1 MINVGSGFSR
11 LFVDQLQ
18 NTGDGYNYG
27 LELTVQ
33 KYFDKSFFFLFSGT
47 VYDSRYRG
55 SDLVWRN
62 TSYNGNYV
70 VNLLGGKEFKVGERS
85 IIGIGGK
92 VTAAGGKRY
101 GFVDIQTT
109 NDMKEIIF
117 MDSMFNERQFRD
129 YFRADLKIS
138 WRKNA
143 DRVTHE
149 FGLDLVNIFG
159 TQNLLTLAYRPAL
172 TPQEMNDPNF
182 EPFAEKTQLGFFPIF
197 YYKID
202 FRARTK

>member
-1 MINVGSGFSR
+1 
-11 LFVDQLQ
+11 
-18 NTGDGYNYG
+18 
-27 LELTVQ
+27 
-33 KYFDKSFFFLFSGT
+33 
-47 VYDSRYRG
+47 
-55 SDLVWRN
+55 
-62 TSYNGNYV
+62 
-70 VNLLGGKEFKVGERS
+70 VNFLGGKEFKVGERS

-101 GFVDIQTT
+101 GIVDIEAT
-109 NDMKEIIF
+109 NASKEIIF
-117 MDSMFNERQFRD
+117 QDQGFNDSIFND

-159 TQNLLTLAYRPAL
+159 TKNLLTLAYRPPL
-172 TPQEMNDPNF
+172 SQQDFIDQQNGTFLPYSQ
-182 EPFAEKTQLGFFPIF
+182 KTQLGFFPIF

-202 FRARTK
+202 FRANSK

>member
-1 MINVGSGFSR
+1 M
-11 LFVDQLQ
+11 
-18 NTGDGYNYG
+18 
-27 LELTVQ
+27 
-33 KYFDKSFFFLFSGT
+33 
-47 VYDSRYRG
+47 
-55 SDLVWRN
+55 VWRN
-62 TSYNGNYV
+62 TSYNGKYV

-101 GFVDIQTT
+101 GLVDINAT
-109 NDMKEIIF
+109 NASKEIIF
-117 MDSMFNERQFRD
+117 QDTMFNDLQFRD

-149 FGLDLVNIFG
+149 FGLDLVNILG
-159 TQNLLTLAYRPAL
+159 TKNLLTLAYRPAL
-172 TPQEMNDPNF
+172 TPQEINNPSF

-202 FRARTK
+202 FRANSK